1 MRRLFAVLLTLSIVS
16 CNTNKDTYSI
26 DGTAEGFDNNTPVI
40 VFTIENNQP
49 KALDTLLVQD
59 GKFSGM
65 LPKTEGANINY
76 FNIAKYNGNV
86 IFFPENEDLKVTLY
100 KDSIQSS
107 FVVGGNQNKA
117 YRDFSQ
123 KIRGFNSQKQNNIA
137 RFKTAREQQDNL
149 LVSQIQAENKA
160 ILAEE
165 AAYKKQFVT
174 ENTNSIFSVMLL
186 SEMVSKKDITVA
198 EASEIVTK
206 LSPKVA
212 ASEITKTLNKSIA
225 GMQKSEIGGLAP
237 QFTAPTPEGTMLSL
251 QETLG
256 KYTII
261 DFWASWCRPCRV
273 ENPNVVRVYNK
284 YHDKGLNIIS
294 VSLDKA
300 GQKDRWI
307 KAIADDNMDWYH
319 VSNLQSWKDPIAA
332 QYGVRSIPATF
343 LLDEEGKIIAKNL
356 RGPALEAKIASL
368 LGE

>member
-1 MRRLFAVLLTLSIVS
+1 MRRLFAVLLTILIVS
-16 CNTNKDTYSI
+16 CNTNKDTFAI
-26 DGTAEGFDNNTPVI
+26 KGTAQGFDDNTPII

-49 KALDTLLVQD
+49 KALDTLLVKD
-59 GKFSGM
+59 GTFSGM
-65 LPKTEGANINY
+65 LPKSEAANINY

-107 FVVGGNQNKA
+107 FVLGGTQNKA
-117 YRDFSQ
+117 YTDFSK
-123 KIRGFNSQKQNNIA
+123 KIRTFNAQKQSNMI
-137 RFKTAREQQDNL
+137 RFKVAREQQDNL
-149 LVSQIQAENKA
+149 LVSQIQLENKA
-160 ILAEE
+160 LLEEE
-165 AAYKKQFVT
+165 ANYKKTFVS

-186 SEMVSKKDITVA
+186 SEMMSRKEITAA
-198 EASEIVTK
+198 EASEVITN
-206 LSPKVA
+206 LSPKIA
-212 ASEITKTLNKSIA
+212 ASEITETLKKNIA
-225 GMQKSEIGGLAP
+225 GMQKSEIGGMAP

-294 VSLDKA
+294 VSLDKQ
-300 GQKDRWI
+300 GQKDRWL

-319 VSNLQSWKDPIAA
+319 VSNLKSWKDPIAA

-343 LLDEEGKIIAKNL
+343 LLDEKGKIIAKNL
-356 RGPALEAKIASL
+356 RGQALETKIASL